1 VSCMQSRK
9 KDNLKM
15 LYEVLNY
22 AVMKKKMAS
31 LKLVLNLY
39 L

>member
-1 VSCMQSRK
+1 MQSRK